1 MAVMDRLYHK
11 LSVTQ
16 CKIVEMLHDDQPPAE
31 LGQFTGFLMNY
42 LGTRSGRRFAAA
54 LEPFGLHPRHFG
66 VMTVLDAR
74 PATTQQ
80 DLADHSRVD
89 RSSMVA
95 VLDELEA
102 RGLAERR
109 PDPADRRKRSI
120 HLTDEGKAQLQRM
133 RAVAREVGQESFAAL
148 SDEER
153 ATLHHLLRKL
163 AGFSEE

>member
-1 MAVMDRLYHK
+1 MLNSDR
-11 LSVTQ
+11 
-16 CKIVEMLHDDQPPAE
+16 PPAE

-74 PATTQQ
+74 PGTTQQ

-95 VLDELEA
+95 VLDELES

-120 HLTDEGKAQLQRM
+120 HLTEDLGPITTAEKLGAGLLM
-133 RAVAREVGQESFAAL
+133 F
-148 SDEER
+148 
-153 ATLHHLLRKL
+153 ATLAIGLYPKLLLDRILPAVEAMRFLK
-163 AGFSEE
+163 

>member
-1 MAVMDRLYHK
+1 
-11 LSVTQ
+11 
-16 CKIVEMLHDDQPPAE
+16 MLHTERPPAE
-31 LGQFTGFLMNY
+31 LSQFTGFLMNY

-74 PATTQQ
+74 PGTTQQ

-120 HLTDEGKAQLQRM
+120 HLTGEGRAKLGQM
-133 RAVAREVGQESFAAL
+133 RAVAREVGKESFAPL
-148 SDEER
+148 TDEER

-163 AGFSEE
+163 AGFDET

>member
-1 MAVMDRLYHK
+1 
-11 LSVTQ
+11 
-16 CKIVEMLHDDQPPAE
+16 MLHSDQPPSE
-31 LGQFTGFLMNY
+31 LGNFTGFLMNY

-74 PATTQQ
+74 PGITQQ

-95 VLDELEA
+95 VLDELAA

-109 PDPADRRKRSI
+109 ADPADRRKHSI
-120 HLTDEGKAQLQRM
+120 HLTDEGRAQRL
-133 RAVAREVGQESFAAL
+133 RARDAAPPAAQAGGL
-148 SDEER
+148 RRLRPQSGDVR
-153 ATLHHLLRKL
+153 APT
-163 AGFSEE
+163 A

>member
-1 MAVMDRLYHK
+1 M
-11 LSVTQ
+11 SV
-16 CKIVEMLHDDQPPAE
+16 MLHGEQPPSE

-74 PATTQQ
+74 PGTTQQ

-120 HLTDEGKAQLQRM
+120 HLTDEGRTKLQQM
-133 RAVAREVGQESFAAL
+133 RAVAREVGEQSFAAL
-148 SDEER
+148 NEEER

-163 AGFSEE
+163 AGFSDEPS

>member
-1 MAVMDRLYHK
+1 
-11 LSVTQ
+11 
-16 CKIVEMLHDDQPPAE
+16 MLHSDQPPAE

-74 PATTQQ
+74 PGTTQQ
-80 DLADHSRVD
+80 ELADHSQVD

-95 VLDELEA
+95 VLDELER

-109 PDPADRRKRSI
+109 ADPADRRKRSI
-120 HLTDEGKAQLQRM
+120 HLTDEGRAQLQRM
-133 RAVAREVGQESFAAL
+133 RSVARTVGEESFGAL
-148 SDEER
+148 NDEER

-163 AGFSEE
+163 AGFEA

>member
-1 MAVMDRLYHK
+1 
-11 LSVTQ
+11 
-16 CKIVEMLHDDQPPAE
+16 MLHSDEPPAE

-54 LEPFGLHPRHFG
+54 LEPYGLHPRHFG

-74 PATTQQ
+74 PGVTQQ

-109 PDPADRRKRSI
+109 TDPADRRKRSI
-120 HLTDEGKAQLQRM
+120 HLTDNGRSQLQKM
-133 RAVAREVGQESFAAL
+133 RAVARKVGEQNFARL
-148 SDEER
+148 SDDER

-163 AGFSEE
+163 AGYED

>member
-1 MAVMDRLYHK
+1 
-11 LSVTQ
+11 
-16 CKIVEMLHDDQPPAE
+16 MLHSDHPPEA

-66 VMTVLDAR
+66 VMTVLDAN
-74 PATTQQ
+74 PGVTQQ
-80 DLADHSRVD
+80 DLADNSRVD

-95 VLDELEA
+95 VLDELER

-109 PDPADRRKRSI
+109 ADPADRRKRSI
-120 HLTDEGKAQLQRM
+120 HLTAEGRAQLQKM
-133 RAVAREVGQESFAAL
+133 RAIARKVGEQSFAAL
-148 SDEER
+148 SAEER

-163 AGFSEE
+163 AGFAD

>member
-1 MAVMDRLYHK
+1 
-11 LSVTQ
+11 
-16 CKIVEMLHDDQPPAE
+16 MLHSEQPPAE

-74 PATTQQ
+74 PGTTQQ

-102 RGLAERR
+102 EGLAERR
-109 PDPADRRKRSI
+109 THPADRRKRCI
-120 HLTDEGKAQLQRM
+120 HLTAKGEAKLREM
-133 RAVAREVGQESFAAL
+133 RAVAREAGEQSFAAL
-148 SDEER
+148 SDDER
-153 ATLHHLLRKL
+153 TTLHHLLRKL
-163 AGFSEE
+163 AGYEES

>member
-1 MAVMDRLYHK
+1 
-11 LSVTQ
+11 
-16 CKIVEMLHDDQPPAE
+16 MLHSDQPPSE
-31 LGQFTGFLMNY
+31 LGNFTGFLMNY

-66 VMTVLDAR
+66 VMTVLGAR
-74 PATTQQ
+74 PGITQQ

-95 VLDELEA
+95 VLDELAA

-109 PDPADRRKRSI
+109 ADPADRRKHSI
-120 HLTDEGKAQLQRM
+120 HLTDEGRAQLQRM
-133 RAVAREVGQESFAAL
+133 RAVARKVGEQSFAAL
-148 SDEER
+148 SDSER

-163 AGFSEE
+163 AGFDD

>member
-1 MAVMDRLYHK
+1 
-11 LSVTQ
+11 
-16 CKIVEMLHDDQPPAE
+16 MLHSEQPPVE

-74 PATTQQ
+74 PGITQQ

-95 VLDELEA
+95 VLDELES

-109 PDPADRRKRSI
+109 ADPADRRKRSI
-120 HLTDEGKAQLQRM
+120 HLTDEGRAQLKQM
-133 RAVAREVGQESFAAL
+133 RAVARQVGEQSFAAL
-148 SDEER
+148 TAEER
-153 ATLHHLLRKL
+153 ATLHQLLRKL
-163 AGFSEE
+163 AGFEDDPA